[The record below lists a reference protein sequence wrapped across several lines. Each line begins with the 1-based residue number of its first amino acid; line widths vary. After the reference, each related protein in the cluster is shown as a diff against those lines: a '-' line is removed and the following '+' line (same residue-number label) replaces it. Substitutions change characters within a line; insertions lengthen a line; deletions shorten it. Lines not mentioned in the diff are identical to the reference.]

1 MILAEHDI
9 QKQIL
14 EYLAIRH
21 IFAWRQNSGA
31 VVYQDQ
37 YENRRFVRFA
47 SVNGISDILG
57 ILPDGRMLA
66 IEVKKRGKKP
76 SKKQRIFL
84 ETIRENNGVAI
95 VAYSLDDVIKELAH
109 VSFSKKHVVQYFC

>member
-1 MILAEHDI
+1 LIIPEADI

-14 EYLAIRH
+14 EYLARRR

-31 VVYQDQ
+31 VVYEDR
-37 YENRRFVRFA
+37 NRDKRFVRFA

-95 VAYSLDDVIKELAH
+95 VAYSLDDVIKELDH